1 MSSLGWLGAVVGLA
15 ATFLI
20 HYSARGGGSQETPAG
35 GRGATPPA
43 RAGSLPPDVHPD
55 SLSRIPLIQREDM
68 DAEGKRIYEIVVGPQ
83 TRTIAG
89 LQGPYG
95 IWLHSPQLGE
105 HLLAASQY
113 VRFRTDL
120 GRRLTELA
128 TLVVA
133 RELDNQF
140 EWSAHEPEALKEGLE
155 QTIIDIVKF
164 RRDVAGLGEKEAV
177 IIRMGRELFRQKK
190 LSPQTY
196 AQAMRLFGKQGMVNL
211 SALMGHY
218 SMIAFLLN
226 TFDQQLRPGMTPLLP
241 IP

>member
-1 MSSLGWLGAVVGLA
+1 MKSLGWLGAVVGLG

-20 HYSARGGGSQETPAG
+20 HYSARGGGSQEAPAG
-35 GRGATPPA
+35 GRSANP
-43 RAGSLPPDVHPD
+43 LPQDVHPE
-55 SLSRIPLIQREDM
+55 SLSRIPLIQREGM
-68 DAEGKRIYEIVVGPQ
+68 DVEGKRIYDIFVGPQ
-83 TRTIAG
+83 TRTLAG

-95 IWLHSPQLGE
+95 IWLHSPQVGE

-113 VRFRTDL
+113 LRFRTDL

-155 QTIIDIVKF
+155 QNIIDVVKS
-164 RRDVAGLGEKEAV
+164 RKDVAGLGEKEAV

-196 AQAMRLFGKQGMVNL
+196 AQAVRLFGKQGMVNL

-218 SMIAFLLN
+218 SMIALMLN
-226 TFDQQLRPGMTPLLP
+226 TFDQQLRPDMKPLLP